1 MVSDAKVYTRT
12 LPNVERTSLLTA
24 RAKHMLF
31 RPRGDFRIKN
41 STVKKY
47 NRPTRELN
55 KWSIMTSKLH

>member
-31 RPRGDFRIKN
+31 RPRGDFRKLILQLKN
-41 STVKKY
+41 TTVL
-47 NRPTRELN
+47 REN
-55 KWSIMTSKLH
+55 